1 MDHIY
6 ADKIQEK
13 DRGILQHESVA
24 GINIF
29 KQEELSNGIYGCIKE
44 PLFM

>member
-24 GINIF
+24 GIG
-29 KQEELSNGIYGCIKE
+29 KKE
-44 PLFM
+44 RVSDDL

>member
-24 GINIF
+24 GIEYE
-29 KQEELSNGIYGCIKE
+29 QQLV
-44 PLFM
+44 